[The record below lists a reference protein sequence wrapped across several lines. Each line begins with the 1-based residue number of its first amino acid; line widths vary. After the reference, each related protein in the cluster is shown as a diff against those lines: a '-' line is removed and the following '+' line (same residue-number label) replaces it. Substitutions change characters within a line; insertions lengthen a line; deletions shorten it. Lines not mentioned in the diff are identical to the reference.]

1 MDKNI
6 IALLRNI
13 SLYAGLYYIYMK
25 IQNTQINTHTHIYEY
40 TFLFLHESTHFLYN
54 IRTRDVNSN
63 KSNIFLP
70 SFFVKFYM
78 I

>member
-13 SLYAGLYYIYMK
+13 SLYAGLYIYMK
-25 IQNTQINTHTHIYEY
+25 IQNTQINTHTHMNIHFYSY
-40 TFLFLHESTHFLYN
+40 TRVHTFYNN

-63 KSNIFLP
+63 KSF
-70 SFFVKFYM
+70 S
-78 I
+78 